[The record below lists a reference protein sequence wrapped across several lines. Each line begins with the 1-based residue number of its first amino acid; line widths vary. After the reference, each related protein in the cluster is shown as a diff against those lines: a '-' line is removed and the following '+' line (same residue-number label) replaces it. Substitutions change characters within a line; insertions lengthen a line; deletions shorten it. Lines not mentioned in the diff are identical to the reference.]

1 MMDLSSA
8 WSYLTDV
15 LSSSHTTNEM
25 PDDVADAVEVLYE
38 RGIDGS
44 VVHDWFFESVRR
56 HFSLEVATQF
66 WTHFEQSVP
75 DSAVFDVLE
84 KSFGNLH
91 AELTKYLTLTSRLI
105 KIENIFHTMNG
116 DSLNLDDSGCQ
127 QTCDQLRLIMKATVF
142 TRTSRFF
149 VEAVQHF
156 LHRAFRAFDAKH
168 SVIHDES
175 GTTTD
180 DGCDALLTCNAC
192 GSELEN
198 CKCEQMLASFRL
210 LVTRLGELGVLERI
224 AGEPAMMLVHERI
237 EQHIESKCC
246 GNFDSR
252 YLALLEE
259 WLNTK
264 VVSWLEE
271 LFHSA
276 LQSSHPET
284 ISRATLFP
292 AHRDRLHH
300 FLCEMYGRTRIQQL
314 FNIIIEFP
322 ESEPALQDL
331 AECLE
336 HVSELRAEL
345 VQSLRSAL
353 ESRLLH
359 PGVNTADVLT
369 AYVSAIRA
377 LRVLD
382 TSGVL
387 LDAVCDPVR
396 CYLRGRDDTVRC
408 IVSSLTEDGGTS
420 ELADE
425 LIRAQPLLLDDS
437 HDSDDDVG
445 NSGDWEN
452 WQPDPTDA
460 NLTSGNRTR
469 RGADIISMLVNI
481 YGSRELFVDEYRQL
495 LADRLLTQLTFE
507 TDRDV
512 RHVELLKLRFG
523 DAHLHACEVMLKD
536 VTDSRRINARITE
549 DKKSV
554 ASSNDKNLT
563 DIPVNAL
570 ILSAQFW
577 PQRLPRDEE
586 SPLVLPECLRNARD
600 SYTRAFE
607 LLKGNRTL
615 NWKAHLG
622 LVSIDLE
629 LPNGRTLSYNV
640 SPAHATVI
648 WHFEQCPRWTIN
660 ELAQVVQMP
669 AHALRRR
676 VAFWQSQGLLREE
689 TTDTFV
695 LVEDEPRG
703 PASGNSG
710 STEPMAVDDEDD
722 ASESAAAMAR
732 ERRDEEFNVIWS
744 YVIGMLTNLESLPL
758 DRIHTMIRMFAMHG
772 PGSQISLSELRAFLE
787 RKVKDQK
794 LVCVSGV
801 YRLPK

>member
-1 MMDLSSA
+1 MNVNNA
-8 WSYLTDV
+8 WSYLTDT
-15 LSSSHTTNEM
+15 LSSKADICENPREV
-25 PDDVADAVEVLYE
+25 DDAVEVLYDH
-38 RGIDGS
+38 GIDGS
-44 VVHDWFFESVRR
+44 IVRDWFFESVRR
-56 HFSLEVATQF
+56 HFSVNVASQF
-66 WTHFEQSVP
+66 WTFYEQRVP
-75 DSAVFDVLE
+75 DNLVLE
-84 KSFGNLH
+84 VLENSFGILH
-91 AELTKYLTLTSRLI
+91 AELTKYLTLTARLI
-105 KIENIFHTMNG
+105 KIESSFNQMSGESVKMDN
-116 DSLNLDDSGCQ
+116 DSCER
-127 QTCDQLRLIMKATVF
+127 LRLVMKATIF
-142 TRTSRFF
+142 THTSQYF
-149 VEAVQHF
+149 VDTIQRF
-156 LHRAFRAFDAKH
+156 LHQAFRAFDSKH
-168 SVIHDES
+168 SVIHNES
-175 GTTTD
+175 GATTD
-180 DGCDALLTCNAC
+180 DGSEALLVCHAC
-192 GSELEN
+192 CSDLEN
-198 CKCEQMLASFRL
+198 CKCDQMLSSFRL
-210 LVTRLGELGVLERI
+210 FVTRLGELDILERI
-224 AGEPAMMLVHERI
+224 AGEPAMILVHERI

-252 YLALLEE
+252 YLISLEE

-271 LFHSA
+271 LFRSA
-276 LQSSHPET
+276 LQSNQPDMVSPT
-284 ISRATLFP
+284 TLFP

-300 FLCEMYGRTRIQQL
+300 FLCEMYGRARIHQL

-322 ESEPALQDL
+322 ESEPALLDL

-336 HVSELRAEL
+336 HVNELRAEL

-437 HDSDDDVG
+437 HDSEDDVV

-452 WQPDPTDA
+452 WLPDPKDA
-460 NLTSGNRTR
+460 NLTSGSRTR

-495 LADRLLTQLTFE
+495 LADRLLTQLSFD

-523 DAHLHACEVMLKD
+523 EAHLHACEVMLKD

-549 DKKSV
+549 DKKSLV
-554 ASSNDKNLT
+554 TSNADSIP
-563 DIPVNAL
+563 IPVNAL

-600 SYTRAFE
+600 DYTRAFE

-648 WHFEQCPRWTIN
+648 WHFEQRARWTIT
-660 ELAQVVQMP
+660 ELAHEVQMP
-669 AHALRRR
+669 AHSLRRR
-676 VAFWQSQGLLREE
+676 VAFWQTQGLLREE

-703 PASGNSG
+703 VGSGTIG
-710 STEPMAVDDEDD
+710 SADAMAVDDEED
-722 ASESAAAMAR
+722 ASESAANIAR
-732 ERRDEEFNVIWS
+732 ERRDEELNVIWS

-772 PGSQISLSELRAFLE
+772 PGSQISQSELRTFLE
-787 RKVKDQK
+787 HKVKEQK
-794 LVCVSGV
+794 LLCVSGL